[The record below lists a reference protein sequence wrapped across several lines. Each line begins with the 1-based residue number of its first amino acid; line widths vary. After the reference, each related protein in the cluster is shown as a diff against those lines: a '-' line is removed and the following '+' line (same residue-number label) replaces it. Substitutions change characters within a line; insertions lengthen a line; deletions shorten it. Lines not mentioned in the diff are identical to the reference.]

1 MTQVGWVGQRV
12 ELLEKEILDMKT
24 KMQEAESEKVS
35 VRASD
40 MVGPVLTT
48 MSESTAP
55 FAGIPG
61 PPPTTPGRATNG
73 SSKKFGMP
81 AVTMSPLPSIVS
93 PLPAIYPPGMAGQPK
108 NEIEAFLQQAARMG
122 FVVSRPEGGVK
133 MLIAADPPPSAIG
146 PGWTPR
152 GGKQFGCPRGS

>member
-12 ELLEKEILDMKT
+12 ELLEKEISDMRK
-24 KMQEAESEKVS
+24 KMQETESEQVS
-35 VRASD
+35 MRAGD

-48 MSESTAP
+48 MPESSAP

-61 PPPTTPGRATNG
+61 PPPMTPGLATSN
-73 SSKKFGMP
+73 SLRKFGMP
-81 AVTMSPLPSIVS
+81 AVPTSPLPSIVS

-133 MLIAADPPPSAIG
+133 MLIAADPPSAIG
-146 PGWTPR
+146 PRWTPR